1 MDSGMDLILAR
12 RSARQSLID
21 CVSAMKNEGRKLA
34 EAEKNY
40 RVALCQKILTEREKG
55 TPVTI
60 ISDVCRGD
68 PDVAELKFTRDL
80 RESDYKVVQEKI
92 NQVKLEIRILDGEI
106 TAERN
111 GQ

>member
-1 MDSGMDLILAR
+1 MDSGMDLILAM

-55 TPVTI
+55 
-60 ISDVCRGD
+60 SDVCRGD